1 MPALASLHIGLIVL
15 WLESLVMFLVRKP
28 ADNPE

>member
-1 MPALASLHIGLIVL
+1 MHVGLLAL

-28 ADNPE
+28 TDNPE